1 MKSKFI
7 LSIII
12 EQCLILCIL
21 IIHLSG
27 FMNVSQVSNVEK
39 NTSSINIEK
48 FVENTN
54 NYNNYKNE
62 PLGKKTVLLI
72 IDALRADHLVDSQV
86 ILMEY
91 CTELLRNK
99 RGIGYMLKTASPTVT
114 LPRIKS
120 IVTGSIPSF
129 MDVIFNF
136 AAKQIVEENVVSSAH
151 KKSLRI
157 KFFGDETWLKL
168 YPKTFTQYDA
178 VTSFFVSDYTEGEPY
193 LFLISGDHGMSD
205 IGGHGGD
212 SHSEIWTSV
221 FVMSNLL
228 DDPTTFSL
236 PSSAVRF
243 RSQVDLASTLALFL
257 GVDIP
262 ANNVGFPLFEFLEPL
277 PLEKQLVAHYRVAK
291 QLMHLARNRRDHST
305 LDLTQSQE
313 TSIICLPTVVW
324 TLFLST
330 DISSPIYEKKMLFIT
345 IVGGVILF
353 VFNSFGFSI
362 ISPVSYII
370 FVLFTYGVCNLFS
383 FAKCFTAD
391 FQMKVSSW
399 NIAKLFIIVGVILY
413 PFSLLA
419 TSFVEEE
426 HFIFYF
432 IISMIYFTLLVRV
445 VLNFIHYK
453 FSESSHRE
461 KRHEVVANVQILK
474 LDYPMA
480 VPSLYNADL
489 SLHFMMSEKKEQG
502 IILSDGTNDKRFAS
516 NFIIIFI
523 SWCIFRLLRS
533 FNATG
538 DKWKDLIHLN
548 QLLRESDGNEIL
560 ICILIG
566 LVIVLLLYRH
576 LSPVLVF
583 LILTGIFGRHVPF
596 FDEGVKSGLFESHLV
611 YFGLFIFIFYNC
623 IKVFYYNKIYI
634 KKHEYDNPLV
644 DAKLVLYLLQVFEI
658 FFGLLFLLLQKP
670 ENVLVTS
677 LSLLHMHLIIPL
689 LIQNWESLGL
699 TRMQVYIIALW
710 IGQASFFIH
719 GNSNSCLLCKSML
732 VLLELYMCIR
742 CWWMLQLLTLT
753 VYVINVT
760 LQRHHLFIWS
770 VFAPKLLY
778 EECNFLCLMIL
789 TVIVYLFI
797 KITNCFSK

>member
-1 MKSKFI
+1 MQTYDIALLLAS
-7 LSIII
+7 SIII
-12 EQCLILCIL
+12 I
-21 IIHLSG
+21 
-27 FMNVSQVSNVEK
+27 M
-39 NTSSINIEK
+39 
-48 FVENTN
+48 
-54 NYNNYKNE
+54 
-62 PLGKKTVLLI
+62 
-72 IDALRADHLVDSQV
+72 
-86 ILMEY
+86 
-91 CTELLRNK
+91 
-99 RGIGYMLKTASPTVT
+99 
-114 LPRIKS
+114 
-120 IVTGSIPSF
+120 
-129 MDVIFNF
+129 
-136 AAKQIVEENVVSSAH
+136 
-151 KKSLRI
+151 
-157 KFFGDETWLKL
+157 
-168 YPKTFTQYDA
+168 
-178 VTSFFVSDYTEGEPY
+178 
-193 LFLISGDHGMSD
+193 
-205 IGGHGGD
+205 
-212 SHSEIWTSV
+212 
-221 FVMSNLL
+221 
-228 DDPTTFSL
+228 
-236 PSSAVRF
+236 
-243 RSQVDLASTLALFL
+243 
-257 GVDIP
+257 
-262 ANNVGFPLFEFLEPL
+262 
-277 PLEKQLVAHYRVAK
+277 
-291 QLMHLARNRRDHST
+291 
-305 LDLTQSQE
+305 
-313 TSIICLPTVVW
+313 ICLPTVVW

-330 DISSPIYEKKMLFIT
+330 DISSPIYEKKMLSIT

-353 VFNSFGFSI
+353 VFNSFGFFI
-362 ISPVSYII
+362 ISPVSYIV

-453 FSESSHRE
+453 FSESSNRE

-474 LDYPMA
+474 LDYPMS

-489 SLHFMMSEKKEQG
+489 SLHFMMSEKRDQG

-523 SWCIFRLLRS
+523 SWFIFRLLRS

-576 LSPVLVF
+576 LSPILVF
-583 LILTGIFGRHVPF
+583 LILTGIFGRHFPLI
-596 FDEGVKSGLFESHLV
+596 DKGVKSGLIESHFV

-634 KKHEYDNPLV
+634 KKHEYNDPLV
-644 DAKLVLYLLQVFEI
+644 GTKLVLYMLQVFEI

-719 GNSNSCLLCKSML
+719 GNSNSLSTVQINAGFVGVSSYRPVLHGILIACHTFGSKFL
-732 VLLELYMCIR
+732 VLLHTLVVILTRKRDILRLYMCIR